1 MSRLGGRPR
10 VEERWGRRGGG
21 GGGGGEKEESVQL
34 AIQQYVPSHC
44 TSMGHSS
51 VLIMKSKEP

>member
-10 VEERWGRRGGG
+10 VEERWGRR
-21 GGGGGEKEESVQL
+21 GGGGEKEESVQL